1 MRLSIVRALTI
12 AAALAAFGSAAH
24 AFTFQG
30 AQGATGGSAL
40 VDPDS
45 RYGQQQQ
52 QRTDQNGRT
61 VIQNGNTSLHF
72 GGSNAAN
79 QNYNPNNLFDPF
91 YRDGR

>member
-45 RYGQQQQ
+45 RYGQQQ
-52 QRTDQNGRT
+52 RTDQNGRT

>member
-1 MRLSIVRALTI
+1 MTRSVACALAI

-30 AQGATGGSAL
+30 AEGATGGSAL

-45 RYGQQQQ
+45 RYGQTQ

-72 GGSNAAN
+72 GGSSAAN
-79 QNYNPNNLFDPF
+79 QNYNPNNLFNPF

>member
-45 RYGQQQQ
+45 RYGQQKQQ
-52 QRTDQNGRT
+52 TDQNGRT

-72 GGSNAAN
+72 GSSNAAN

>member
-1 MRLSIVRALTI
+1 MRLSIVRGLTI

-45 RYGQQQQ
+45 RYGQQ

>member
-1 MRLSIVRALTI
+1 MTRSIVCGLAL

-30 AQGATGGSAL
+30 AEGATGGSAL

-45 RYGQQQQ
+45 RYSTQQQQ
-52 QRTDQNGRT
+52 KDQYGRT
-61 VIQNGNTSLHF
+61 VIQNGNTSLRF
-72 GGSNAAN
+72 GGSNSAN

>member
-1 MRLSIVRALTI
+1 MTRIFVRGLAI

-30 AQGATGGSAL
+30 AQGTTGGSAL
-40 VDPDS
+40 VDPDT
-45 RYGQQQQ
+45 RYGQQRQ
-52 QRTDQNGRT
+52 TDQNGRT
-61 VIQNGNTSLHF
+61 VIQNGNTSLQF
-72 GGSNAAN
+72 GGSGSAN

>member
-1 MRLSIVRALTI
+1 MTRTI
-12 AAALAAFGSAAH
+12 ARAFAVAATLAAFGSAAH

-30 AQGATGGSAL
+30 AQSATGGAGL

-45 RYGQQQQ
+45 RYGT
-52 QRTDQNGRT
+52 QRQTDQNGRT

-72 GGSNAAN
+72 GGSSSAN
-79 QNYNPNNLFDPF
+79 QNYNPNNMFDPF

>member
-1 MRLSIVRALTI
+1 MTRLIVRGLAV
-12 AAALAAFGSAAH
+12 AATLAAFGSAAH

-30 AQGATGGSAL
+30 AQGATGGAAR

-45 RYGQQQQ
+45 RFDSRQKQ
-52 QRTDQNGRT
+52 TDQNGRT

-72 GGSNAAN
+72 GGSSSAN
-79 QNYNPNNLFDPF
+79 QNYNPNNMFDPF

>member
-52 QRTDQNGRT
+52 RTDQNGRT

>member
-1 MRLSIVRALTI
+1 MTSTLVRAL
-12 AAALAAFGSAAH
+12 AVVAALAAFGSAAH

-45 RYGQQQQ
+45 RYGQQKPQ
-52 QRTDQNGRT
+52 TDQNGRT

-72 GGSNAAN
+72 GGSSSAN
-79 QNYNPNNLFDPF
+79 QNYNPNNMFDPF